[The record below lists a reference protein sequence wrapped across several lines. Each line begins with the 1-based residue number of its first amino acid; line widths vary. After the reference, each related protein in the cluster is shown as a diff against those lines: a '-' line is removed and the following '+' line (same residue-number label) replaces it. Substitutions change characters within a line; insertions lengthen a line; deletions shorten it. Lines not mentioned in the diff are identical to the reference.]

1 MKKKVVILGCENSH
15 ANIFINYTK
24 QNEEFSHVEV
34 VGVYSDEPETAQK
47 LQEDLGVPALKS
59 YEELVG
65 QVDGVIITARH
76 GDRHYEYAK
85 PYLAAGVPLFL
96 DKPLMINEKDAAELK
111 SFLQQNNIKATG
123 GSCLRFAPTVQE
135 VKQAQAEQTAGRT
148 VSGLVRAPLQTDP
161 QYGGFYYYAQHM
173 VEMVMEVFGRHPNS
187 VQVSVDKQGA
197 QTVVFHYD
205 DFNVVG
211 LYTEE
216 GSAEYYAARFSVSG
230 CQGGQVPLT
239 QLGTCFYQE
248 FKDFVDLLDG
258 GEMQESYEELFA
270 LVFVMNAIERAAT
283 SGKIEPI
290 LYA

>member
-15 ANIFINYTK
+15 ANIFINFTA

-34 VGVYSDEPETAQK
+34 VGAYSDEPETAQK
-47 LQEDLGVPALKS
+47 LQEEFGVPALKS
-59 YEELVG
+59 YDELVG
-65 QVDGVIITARH
+65 KVDGVIITARH
-76 GDRHYEYAK
+76 GGKRYDYAK
-85 PYLAAGVPLFL
+85 PYLAAGVPLFI
-96 DKPLMINEKDAAELK
+96 DKPVAIDEKQAAEWMNILK
-111 SFLQQNNIKATG
+111 ENNIKATG

-135 VKQAQAEQTAGRT
+135 AKKAHVEQTAGRT
-148 VSGLVRAPLQTDP
+148 VGGLVRAPLQNDP

-197 QTVVFHYD
+197 QTVMFHYD

-216 GSAEYYAARFSVSG
+216 GSTEYYAARFSVSS

-258 GEMQESYEELFA
+258 GEMKESYEDLFA
-270 LVFVMNAIERAAT
+270 AVFIMNAIERAAE
-283 SGKIEPI
+283 SGKVESIR
-290 LYA
+290 YA